1 MIKRYYLQ
9 KTIFTKKTI
18 ISLKTQKMKRFRF
31 FLLVALSALLSTG
44 VVFAAPD
51 PDFYI
56 FLCFGQS
63 NMEGQGTIESQ
74 DNTVDSRFVMM
85 SSLTCGSR
93 QQGEWY
99 TATPPLAR
107 CNTKLGPVDYFGRTM
122 VKNLPENIKIGV
134 ITVAVAGCDIQLFE
148 KDNYQSYVSS
158 AQSWMQSSINQYGG
172 NPYGRLIEVAKKA
185 QEDGV
190 IKGVLLHQGETNT
203 GQQNWPNRVKGVY
216 ENILTDLGLSASDV
230 PLLAG
235 EVVRSDQGGSCGSM
249 NSIIAN
255 LPNVISN
262 AHVISAEGLAHQ
274 GDNLH
279 FTSASYRTLGERYAN
294 KMLSLLDVESGSD
307 GESSTPSVPSQER
320 QPYNGES
327 QIIPGVIE
335 AENYDEGKNNDAY
348 YDTDSQNEGGEY
360 RTDGVDVVSVE
371 GGYAVGYTTS
381 EEWLEYSVNVE
392 KDGIYV
398 FEAVASNG
406 NTNIDITLLLDG
418 KEIATISGSST
429 ADWDT
434 YSTIRGTTSS
444 VSAGEHILRVKFGS
458 NYNNL
463 DMITFYSE
471 EDAPA
476 LPERPENP
484 SPEVEPGV
492 YPLSYPVENTGADCA
507 DPSSLNDSNLKSCST
522 LPDPFEWADGNGRV
536 TDFCDWACRRN
547 EIKREIEY
555 YEIGEKPTFDNLT
568 ASYNNGTLT
577 VKITNGSNTLTLTSN
592 ISIPSGS
599 GPHPIVVG
607 MDGNTGS
614 MSASLFSQCIQV
626 PFTHS
631 QIAEYNSGFGGAG
644 RSQNDPFYKLYPGTF
659 NTKADYCAW
668 SWGISRI
675 IDGLEIVKDQINA
688 DISKIAVTGCSY
700 AGKMALFAGAFDER
714 ITLTIAQESGGGGIN
729 SWRVSDKIGSSVEG
743 ISNTNYDWF
752 LTSFK
757 SKFSGKT
764 NMIPYDHHEL
774 ISMIAPRAFLAF
786 GNPDYVWL
794 GDESG
799 YVSLKA
805 AEEVWKAMGIED
817 RFGYV
822 IEGGHSHCQASS
834 NQDNAAK
841 AFIQKFLHGDNSQNT
856 TIRRSTV
863 NAEYSSW
870 SKAWAGHSIVNN
882 GCGIEEEDGTTS
894 LLDTEAQRGYFLSQN
909 HPNPVGEGETSFTF
923 IIQEDGF
930 VSIDLYNV
938 LGVKV
943 ATIVSENLPAG
954 EYQKSIDLS
963 SLSEGVYCYVMNV
976 NGFSLFQK
984 MIIE

>member
-1 MIKRYYLQ
+1 
-9 KTIFTKKTI
+9 
-18 ISLKTQKMKRFRF
+18 MKRFRF
-31 FLLVALSALLSTG
+31 FLLVAFYALLTCG
-44 VVFAAPD
+44 VAIAAPD
-51 PDFYI
+51 PNFYV

-74 DNTVDSRFVMM
+74 DRTVDSRFVMM

-93 QQGEWY
+93 KQGEWY

-107 CNTKLGPVDYFGRTM
+107 CDTKLGPVDYFGRTL

-148 KDNYQSYVSS
+148 KDNYKSYVSS

-172 NPYGRLIEVAKKA
+172 NPYGRLIEAAKKA

-190 IKGVLLHQGETNT
+190 IKGILLHQGETNT

-216 ENILTDLGLSASDV
+216 DNIIKDLGLNAADV

-235 EVVRSDQGGSCGSM
+235 EVVRTEQGGSCGSM
-249 NSIIAN
+249 NSIIAK
-255 LPNVISN
+255 LPNTISN
-262 AHVISAEGLAHQ
+262 AHVVSAEGLGHQ

-294 KMLSLLDVESGSD
+294 KMLSLLDVEPG
-307 GESSTPSVPSQER
+307 GEGGTTTPSEPSVDR
-320 QPYNGES
+320 QPYKGEA
-327 QIIPGVIE
+327 QLIPGTVE
-335 AENYDEGKNNDAY
+335 AENYDEGGSGEAY
-348 YDTDSQNEGGEY
+348 YDTDSQNEGNEY
-360 RTDGVDVVSVE
+360 RNDGVDVVSVND
-371 GGYAVGYTTS
+371 GYAVGYTTS
-381 EEWLEYSVNVE
+381 DEWLEYTVE
-392 KDGIYV
+392 VEEDGKYV

-406 NTNIDITLLLDG
+406 NTNIDIDLLLDG
-418 KEIATISGSST
+418 KEIATISGSAT

-444 VSAGEHILRVKFGS
+444 LSAGKHVLRVKFGT

-463 DMITFYSE
+463 DFITFYSE

-476 LPERPENP
+476 LPEKPENP
-484 SPEVEPGV
+484 SPSVDPGV
-492 YPLSYPVENTGADCA
+492 YPLSYPVENTGAGCE
-507 DPSSLNDSNLKSCST
+507 DPSSLKDANLKSCTT
-522 LPDPFEWADGNGRV
+522 LPDPFEWADGSGRV

-547 EIKREIEY
+547 EIKREIEH

-568 ASYNNGTLT
+568 ASYSNGTLT
-577 VKITNGSNTLTLTSN
+577 VKITNGSNTLTLTSK

-614 MSASLFSQCIQV
+614 LSASLFSKCIQV

-631 QIAEYNSGFGGAG
+631 QIAEYNSGFGGGG

-675 IDGLEIVKDQINA
+675 IDGLEIVKEQINA

-700 AGKMALFAGAFDER
+700 AGKMALYAGAFDER

-729 SWRVSDKIGSSVEG
+729 SWRVSDKIGTSVEG

-757 SKFSGKT
+757 QKFNGKT

-774 ISMIAPRAFLAF
+774 IAMIAPRAFLAF

-834 NQDNAAK
+834 NQDNAARS
-841 AFIQKFLHGDNSQNT
+841 FIQKFLHGDNSQNT
-856 TIRRSTV
+856 TVRRSTV

-870 SKAWAGHSIVNN
+870 SKAWAGHSIVND
-882 GCGIEEEDGTTS
+882 GCGNSEEEEGEETS
-894 LLDTEAQRGYFLSQN
+894 VSLSKSNAGYFLSSTR
-909 HPNPVGEGETSFTF
+909 PNPVSSGETSFEF
-923 IIQEDGF
+923 SIPERGF
-930 VSIDLYNV
+930 VSIDLYNT
-938 LGVKV
+938 LGVRVK
-943 ATIVSENLPAG
+943 TIVAEELNAG
-954 EYQKSIDLS
+954 EYQRVLNVEALPS
-963 SLSEGVYCYVMNV
+963 GVYCYVMNV
-976 NGFSLFQK
+976 NGFSLSQR